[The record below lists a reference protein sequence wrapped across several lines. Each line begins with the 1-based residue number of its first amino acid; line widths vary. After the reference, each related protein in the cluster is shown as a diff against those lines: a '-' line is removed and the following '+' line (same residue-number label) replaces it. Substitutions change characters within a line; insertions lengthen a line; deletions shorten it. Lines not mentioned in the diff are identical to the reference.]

1 VQINKA
7 LTLVLMLKPRIR
19 SNGFDAKPLITI
31 ATDFEAKPKKPV
43 LLVSYTCMM
52 QIAHGVIRPPDR
64 QTTEYPT
71 CV

>member
-31 ATDFEAKPKKPV
+31 ATDFEAKPKNLCFSSLTRV
-43 LLVSYTCMM
+43 
-52 QIAHGVIRPPDR
+52 
-64 QTTEYPT
+64 
-71 CV
+71 